1 MDLRQVMAAL
11 RIRWWL
17 PLVGLI
23 VSGGAAA
30 TVSLL
35 QTPQYTSELQL
46 FVWTPNTSSTSE
58 AFPGNQ
64 LSQQRVTSYARL
76 LTGEELAKRVI
87 SRLNLDVSSSEL
99 RDRITATAAPDTV
112 LLDVTVTDP
121 SAREAQRIAAAIG
134 EEFPRFVSELEPAN
148 ANGEPPVRISVSDAA
163 DVPIAP
169 SSPQKTRNTA
179 LGGLVGLLIGAALAI
194 LRARLDRSIKDQAE
208 ATELT
213 GVPVIGTVLRDAA
226 LEKSHTIDRAA
237 LSRTAEDYRQLRA
250 NLQFLNVDDPPRVIL
265 VSSAVPAEGKTT
277 LVVNLA
283 LALSD
288 AGHKV
293 AVIEADL
300 RRPKVTR
307 YLGLVGGAGLTNI
320 LAGTAGLDEVA
331 QTYRD
336 NITVLA
342 AGPNPPNPGEMLA
355 SSHMRELLDKL
366 RGQNDYVL
374 IDAPPLLPV
383 ADSSGLAVATDGVLL
398 SIRYGSTRKDQLQQA
413 VTTLERVGA
422 RPLGIVLNIVPP
434 RAQLASAYGYGY
446 DYGYGKRRKEA

>member
-1 MDLRQVMAAL
+1 MLAAL
-11 RIRWWL
+11 RAAWWL
-17 PLVGLI
+17 PLLGLLLGAGI
-23 VSGGAAA
+23 SAGVSY
-30 TVSLL
+30 L
-35 QTPQYTSELQL
+35 QTPLYTSQLQL
-46 FVWTPNTSSTSE
+46 FVSTPTSTSTSE
-58 AFPGNQ
+58 ALQGSQ

-76 LTGEELAKRVI
+76 LAGEELAKRVI
-87 SRLNLDVSSSEL
+87 DRLNLDLSPSEL
-99 RDRITATAAPDTV
+99 RNRVTATAAPDTV
-112 LLDVTVTDP
+112 MLDVTVTDP
-121 SAREAQRIAAAIG
+121 SAKQAQRIAAAIG
-134 EEFPRFVSELEPAN
+134 QEFPDFVDELEPPN

-163 DVPIAP
+163 DVPTAP
-169 SSPQKTRNTA
+169 SSPQKTRNIA

-194 LRARLDRSIKDQAE
+194 LRARLDRSVKDQSE
-208 ATELT
+208 VTDLT
-213 GVPVIGTVLRDAA
+213 GVPVIGTVLRDSS
-226 LEKSHTIDRAA
+226 LEKTHTIDRAA

-265 VSSAVPAEGKTT
+265 VSSAVPSEGKTT

-283 LALSD
+283 LALAD
-288 AGHKV
+288 AGHQV
-293 AVIEADL
+293 AVVEADL

-307 YLGLVGGAGLTNI
+307 YLGLVGGVGLTNI
-320 LAGTAGLDEVA
+320 LAGAAELDDVA

-336 NITVLA
+336 NLTVIA

-355 SSHMRELLDKL
+355 SSHMRELIDKL
-366 RGQNDYVL
+366 RGQYDYVL

-446 DYGYGKRRKEA
+446 DYGYGRHKEA